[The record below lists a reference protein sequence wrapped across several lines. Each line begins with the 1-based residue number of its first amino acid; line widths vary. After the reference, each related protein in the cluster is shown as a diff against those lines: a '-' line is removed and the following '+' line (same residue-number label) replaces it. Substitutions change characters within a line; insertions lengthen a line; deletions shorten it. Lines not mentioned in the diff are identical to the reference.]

1 MPGWRHKAL
10 GLEAYKEFSLT
21 QEETFAKNLAGEIRL
36 HQQNYKK
43 TKQQLKPQEGS
54 IKTKQNQKTSK

>member
-43 TKQQLKPQEGS
+43 N
-54 IKTKQNQKTSK
+54 KTTI